1 MKESYFFSGAFT
13 PKEKLIEEMAQYIV
27 DNNSTVRKTA
37 FQFGISK
44 STVHKNLTSALKEI
58 NFPLFLETQNILQK
72 NKSERHIRG
81 GMATKKKYIEE
92 KNKKAQKTSV
102 IEQR

>member
-1 MKESYFFSGAFT
+1 MSVKESYFFAGVSAQ
-13 PKEKLIEEMAQYIV
+13 KEKLIEEMAQYIV

-58 NFPLFLETQNILQK
+58 NYTLFLETRSILQK

-92 KNKKAQKTSV
+92 KNKKAKES
-102 IEQR
+102 IIID